1 MICYFQRV
9 RRVANLFFR
18 EIAFCARKVN
28 TTIDQSF
35 MSVEQALLSFT
46 LAAGLLTITPGLDTA
61 LVLRTAAVEG
71 SKQAMVAGIGICF
84 GCLLWGV
91 AASFGLSALL
101 AVSGF
106 AYNVLRIVGAIYLS
120 YLGIKL
126 LIRAFASSSSKE
138 AAGSAWKENRDG
150 DSFLWFKRGLLTNL
164 LNPKVGVFYLSFLP
178 QFIPTGVQVW
188 SFSILLALIHLTEG
202 LLCFLLLTNATEFL
216 SGWLRRRRVIMA
228 LDSAMGA
235 IFIGFG
241 LKLAFDKAR

>member
-1 MICYFQRV
+1 MNI
-9 RRVANLFFR
+9 
-18 EIAFCARKVN
+18 
-28 TTIDQSF
+28 
-35 MSVEQALLSFT
+35 EQALLSFT

-71 SKQAMVAGIGICF
+71 GKQALLAGVGICS
-84 GCLLWGV
+84 GCLLWGA

-106 AYNVLRIVGAIYLS
+106 AYNVLRIVGAIYLG

-126 LIRAFASSSSKE
+126 FIRAFASTSSSS
-138 AAGSAWKENRDG
+138 AADPVWKEDKSTD
-150 DSFLWFKRGLLTNL
+150 DSMWFNRGLLTNL

-178 QFIPTGVQVW
+178 QFIPAGVHVG
-188 SFSILLALIHLTEG
+188 SFSMLLASMHATEG
-202 LLCFLLLTNATEFL
+202 ILWFLLLANATELL
-216 SGWLRRRRVIMA
+216 SGWLRQRRVVMA

-235 IFIGFG
+235 VFIAFG